1 MTGIFKSVL
10 LAATVLRCG
19 QYFTPSF
26 IRTAFLLLSLS
37 LGICGQALAQ
47 SKSSA
52 LLHEADVVRSAN
64 PAKFAELLERAQA
77 QEQSFSVA
85 EKELFNYLQAWKT
98 AYTGHSTEAI
108 VLFKRTIATATDL
121 NLALRAR
128 ASLLNVLLIAK
139 RPEEAFLEL
148 APMQDLLPKA
158 TDAQA
163 IDQGLMTAALMHILV
178 AQYDLGIAYTDRVMK
193 SSHDPATLCKAGQVK
208 VDALYRSKQLPAS
221 IEFVQQVLN
230 QCETAGEAIF
240 ANFVRIS
247 LARSLLDSG
256 DAKAAMSLLQAHRE
270 AALATRY
277 PRLISD
283 YQAATAL
290 VLLQLNRLTEA
301 RDAAGMAVRE
311 STKDEYSEPLVNA
324 YRVLYQVASK
334 LQDLAAALHFHE
346 LYAAADKGYLTE
358 FSARQMAFQL
368 VMQQTQSAKTE
379 NEALNKQNKVLQL
392 QDQLKGKTVEA
403 FRLYLALLL
412 LSMAFVAFWAYK
424 TKRLQMHFMKLSRL
438 DSLTGLSN
446 RPYLIETGMQLLEK
460 AQKQNSY
467 VALVIMDLDHFKQV
481 NDLHGHA
488 VGDVVLKNAVQAV
501 LEHLGPK
508 DIFGRLGGEEFG
520 IVLVE
525 TNLDACIALTD
536 RCRAS
541 VAMVRTQVKGNPL
554 QVTASFGIASS
565 TDSGYLWRDLVTQAD
580 VALYRAK
587 HQGRNCVVHVAV
599 AKPEASNDTQAESAQ
614 MQDGSLASDCA

>member
-1 MTGIFKSVL
+1 MLTFV
-10 LAATVLRCG
+10 V
-19 QYFTPSF
+19 
-26 IRTAFLLLSLS
+26 LSLVLS
-37 LGICGQALAQ
+37 AAVFSQPQAGGLRDLAGESTGQ
-47 SKSSA
+47 
-52 LLHEADVVRSAN
+52 LLRKADLVRSAN
-64 PAKFAELLERAQA
+64 PAKFAELLELAKT
-77 QEQSFSVA
+77 QEQDFTA
-85 EKELFNYLQAWKT
+85 ADRALFDYLQAWKT
-98 AYTGHSTEAI
+98 AYSGHSTEAI
-108 VLFKRTIATATDL
+108 KMFRRSIATINDPNL
-121 NLALRAR
+121 NLRAR
-128 ASLLNVLLIAK
+128 ASLMNVLLVAK
-139 RPEEAFLEL
+139 RPEEGFLEL
-148 APMQDLLPKA
+148 APLLDLLPKA
-158 TDAQA
+158 TDPQA
-163 IDQGLMTAALMHILV
+163 LDQGLMTAALLHVLV
-178 AQYDLGIAYTDRVMK
+178 AQYDVGLGYADRVLQ
-193 SSHDPATLCKAGQVK
+193 SSHNPATLCKAGQVK
-208 VDALYRSKQLPAS
+208 VEALYRAKKLSPDAD
-221 IEFVQQVLN
+221 FVPKVLSD
-230 QCETAGEAIF
+230 CVAAGEAIF
-240 ANFVRIS
+240 ANLVRIS

-256 DAKAAMSLLQAHRE
+256 DAQAAMKLLQAHRDE
-270 AALATRY
+270 AMATRY

-301 RDAAGMAVRE
+301 RDAADMAVRE
-311 STKDEYSEPLVNA
+311 STKDEYSEPLVSA

-392 QDQLKGKTVEA
+392 QDQLKGKAVEA
-403 FRLYLALLL
+403 FRLYVALLL

-424 TKRLQMHFMKLSRL
+424 TKRLQMHFMKLSRS

-446 RPYLIETGMQLLEK
+446 RPYLIESAVQLLDK
-460 AQKQNSY
+460 AQKQNAY

-481 NDLHGHA
+481 NDVHGHA

-508 DIFGRLGGEEFG
+508 VIFGRLGGEEFG
-520 IVLVE
+520 IVIPDTNVE
-525 TNLDACIALTD
+525 ASIALTD

-541 VAMVRTQVKGNPL
+541 VAAVRTQVNGNSL

-599 AKPEASNDTQAESAQ
+599 PKPEASNDTQAENAKLQ
-614 MQDGSLASDCA
+614 QGSLASDCA